1 VTRSVKVSVA
11 GQTLALRTDAR
22 PNYVKELA
30 EFVNAKID
38 EIRASGRVVSTQSLA
53 LLAALHIADELHQLR
68 DEQRDLKREVRERS
82 ERILRYLDTAE
93 L

>member
-30 EFVNAKID
+30 DYVNQKIE

-68 DEQRDLKREVRERS
+68 ADQRDLKRDVRERS
-82 ERILRYLDTAE
+82 ERILRFLDAAE